1 MKARLKP
8 HLRFWISVMF
18 GVGRCA
24 SITSATA
31 RRRHEIRKAWLTFE
45 LETSSSPH
53 CLPSCRPTGDATFD
67 TDFKLLKDTRGE
79 ERGDLSHSHFWRA
92 RCQGKEA
99 SQTARRRTKRGM
111 ARFLPEIFPASIAPS
126 SERQFVVRAQR
137 EAVGAS
143 DGRTDRPRGGQS
155 GEERLLPP
163 FLSVALL
170 PSPLLSSF
178 SFHSLRLS
186 QLTHSHIQVMSLA
199 DAEAERTDCAAGRV
213 VTDPLINW

>member
-1 MKARLKP
+1 MNWKTPPPL
-8 HLRFWISVMF
+8 
-18 GVGRCA
+18 
-24 SITSATA
+24 
-31 RRRHEIRKAWLTFE
+31 
-45 LETSSSPH
+45 PH
-53 CLPSCRPTGDATFD
+53 CLPCRPTGDATFD

-99 SQTARRRTKRGM
+99 SQTARRRARERGM
-111 ARFLPEIFPASIAPS
+111 VRFLPEIFPASIAPS

-137 EAVGAS
+137 EAVQVSDATLRRTTDPGRARANGGAAPS
-143 DGRTDRPRGGQS
+143 S
-155 GEERLLPP
+155 CY
-163 FLSVALL
+163 SVALL
-170 PSPLLSSF
+170 ASLSSF